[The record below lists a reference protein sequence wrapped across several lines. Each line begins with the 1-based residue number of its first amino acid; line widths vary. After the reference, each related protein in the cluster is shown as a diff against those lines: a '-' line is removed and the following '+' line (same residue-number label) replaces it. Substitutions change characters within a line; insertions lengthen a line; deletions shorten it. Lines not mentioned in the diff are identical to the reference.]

1 MPPDAPLAHEAEE
14 LAGCEVERDVRLVV
28 GVDDDEV
35 VAIVGAA
42 QERAGVRV
50 VHGQAWIVLEP
61 EVATADAADGRVEL
75 DAVDLRL
82 RVIDPECAG
91 GRPGGVPQNRNALER
106 PSEQQARGTHPRRRR

>member
-1 MPPDAPLAHEAEE
+1 M
-14 LAGCEVERDVRLVV
+14 V

-91 GRPGGVPQNRNALER
+91 GRPGGVPENRNPLER
-106 PSEQQARGTHPRRRR
+106 PSEQRRQREERIPDAAGEHLSPGRHTECTATPSLR